1 MKLHKLEMLQLISKA
16 RYTQAEVNT
25 DPQAKYRLG
34 QAIFNLLPKEIA
46 YDIYEG
52 NVEDFFFWHDSPE
65 NEAKILEILF
75 SNYVE
80 DAV

>member
-1 MKLHKLEMLQLISKA
+1 MKLTQTEMLNLITKA
-16 RYTQAEVNT
+16 RSIQAEVNT
-25 DPQAKYRLG
+25 DPRAMYRFG

-52 NVEDFFFWHDSPE
+52 NVEDFFYLSDSPE

-75 SNYVE
+75 TNYVE
-80 DAV
+80 EAV

>member
-1 MKLHKLEMLQLISKA
+1 MKLTQTEMLNLITKA
-16 RYTQAEVNT
+16 RSIQAEVNT
-25 DPQAKYRLG
+25 DPRAKYRLG

-52 NVEDFFFWHDSPE
+52 NVEDFFYWQDSPE

-75 SNYVE
+75 TNYVE
-80 DAV
+80 EAV